1 MKCEKALELMS
12 AALDGE
18 LTPAERNALDAHLA
32 DCPHCAALYEE
43 LSGQSRLLRE
53 LDCDVPEDLSQRIL
67 SQLPQQTAAPAEK
80 RRPVVRWKKWGVL
93 AACAA
98 LVLWAG
104 LTMPSHLR
112 MGSSGSSGSAAPADA
127 ASGDTADENGG
138 SLEEYSGGTDG
149 TDQTTGDS
157 PNDTA
162 PAPAAIDPGEDLGA
176 DGSAKAASLSAVYL
190 PVTWTEDEDPAAQ
203 LIASADDLA
212 ALLAQY
218 PDDDLLDAASQYDS
232 AFFERAQLIAVTLTE
247 PSGSISHTAEAVRLT
262 DSGYEVVI
270 CRTVPEVCTDDMAAW
285 LILIET
291 DLGIGPSDE
300 ISVVLAP

>member
-1 MKCEKALELMS
+1 MS

-18 LTPAERNALDAHLA
+18 LTPAERSALDEHLA
-32 DCPHCAALYEE
+32 DCPDCAALYEE

-67 SQLPQQTAAPAEK
+67 SQLPQQTAAPAEN
-80 RRPVVRWKKWGVL
+80 RRPVIRWKRWGVL

-98 LVLWAG
+98 LVLWVG
-104 LTMPSHLR
+104 LTQPFH
-112 MGSSGSSGSAAPADA
+112 MGNSGSTGNSAP
-127 ASGDTADENGG
+127 ASGDTASENGG
-138 SLEEYSGGTDG
+138 SVEEYSGGTYG

-157 PNDTA
+157 PNDA
-162 PAPAAIDPGEDLGA
+162 APAAIDPDEGQGI
-176 DGSAKAASLSAVYL
+176 DGSAKAGQPSALYLS
-190 PVTWTEDEDPAAQ
+190 VTWTENGEPDAQ

-212 ALLAQY
+212 ALLEQY
-218 PDDDLLDAASQYDS
+218 PDDDLLDATSQYDDS
-232 AFFERAQLIAVTLTE
+232 FFADSRLVAVTLTE

-270 CRTVPEVCTDDMAAW
+270 RRTVPEVCTDDQAAW

-291 DLGIGPSDE
+291 DQNIDPSDE
-300 ISVVLAP
+300 ISVVFAP